1 MVDAFHIKGHPHA
14 LVQKGE
20 LGRAK
25 GGLNSKLHIAVDAHG
40 NPV

>member
-1 MVDAFHIKGHPHA
+1 MLFTLRVTRMPLA
-14 LVQKGE
+14 QKGE